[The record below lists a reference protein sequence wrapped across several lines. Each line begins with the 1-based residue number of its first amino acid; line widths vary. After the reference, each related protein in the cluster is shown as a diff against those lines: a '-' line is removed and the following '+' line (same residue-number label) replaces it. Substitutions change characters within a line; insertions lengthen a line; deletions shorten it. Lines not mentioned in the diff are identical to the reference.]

1 VPFESLFE
9 SLSEPVTTL
18 TDYALAIE
26 ALIFA
31 ALLWRSSKFWVAAFV
46 GVAIAA
52 FCGGTYHGFR
62 LPTDLQWVLW
72 RGMTYALS
80 LSSSAMLAAS
90 LERLPRPVRAWG
102 WGAIV
107 LRSILYLS
115 WTTFN
120 PNFLYIIIDYLSA
133 MLILLIIQTRLAARH
148 KTHSTWII
156 AGVLTS
162 FIAAAVQGLGIS
174 WSAHLT
180 QNDLYH
186 LVQMIALFFFYKG
199 ARLI

>member
-1 VPFESLFE
+1 VPFN
-9 SLSEPVTTL
+9 LSEPVTTL
-18 TDYALAIE
+18 TDYAMAIE

-31 ALLWRSSKFWVAAFV
+31 ALLWRSPRSPKFWATAFI
-46 GVAIAA
+46 GVTIAA

-62 LPTDLQWVLW
+62 LSSDFQWALW
-72 RGMTYALS
+72 HGMTYALS

-90 LERLPRPVRAWG
+90 LDQFPRQVRAWG
-102 WGAIV
+102 MGAIV
-107 LRSILYLS
+107 LKSILYLS
-115 WTTFN
+115 WTTFH

-133 MLILLIIQTRLAARH
+133 MLILLAIHTGLAAQR
-148 KTHSTWII
+148 KNHSIWII

-162 FIAAAVQGLGIS
+162 LIAAAVQGLGING
-174 WSAHLT
+174 SAYLT

-186 LVQMIALFFFYKG
+186 LVQMIALSFFYKG

>member
-1 VPFESLFE
+1 VPFE

-18 TDYALAIE
+18 TDYAMAIE
-26 ALIFA
+26 ALLFA
-31 ALLWRSSKFWVAAFV
+31 ALLWRSPRFPRFWVAAFV
-46 GVAIAA
+46 GVATAA

-62 LPTDLQWVLW
+62 LPSDIQWALW
-72 RGMTYALS
+72 RTMTYALS

-90 LERLPRPVRAWG
+90 LDSLPRRVRAWG
-102 WGAIV
+102 MGAIV
-107 LRSILYLS
+107 LKSVLYLS
-115 WTTFN
+115 WTTFHS
-120 PNFLYIIIDYLSA
+120 NFLYIVIDYLFA
-133 MLILLIIQTRLAARH
+133 MLILLVIQAGLAARR

-162 FIAAAVQGLGIS
+162 FIAAAVQGLGIN
-174 WSAHLT
+174 WSAYLN

-186 LVQMIALFFFYKG
+186 LVQMVALFFFYRG